1 MMKMLVKIL
10 LLLFPLQLAAQGM
23 LLNPY
28 ALGAAST
35 LNNNLI
41 AVWELEETSGTR
53 NDSKGSNHLTDNNTV
68 ASATGKLGTAA
79 DFEVANS
86 EYLSIADNTDLST
99 GDIDFTF
106 AFWVQLESKAANM
119 QFINKQGAAGTR
131 EYTIGYVISGD
142 RLRFGVSNDGTAT
155 TTINADALGS
165 PATATWYFVVVWHD
179 ATANT
184 INIQVN
190 NGTTNS
196 VSHTTGVFDGTVAFT
211 MGATATPSTYHDGLL
226 DNVYFWKRVLTADE
240 ITALYNG
247 GNGKDYPF

>member
-1 MMKMLVKIL
+1 MKRICLK
-10 LLLFPLQLAAQGM
+10 LLFVVFASPLYAQGM
-23 LLNPY
+23 LLNPSMSF
-28 ALGAAST
+28 GSST
-35 LNNNLI
+35 LNNSLI
-41 AVWELEETSGTR
+41 AVWKLEETSGTR
-53 NDSKGSNHLTDNNTV
+53 NDSKGANHLTDNNTV

-131 EYTIGYVISGD
+131 EYSVSYILSGD
-142 RLRFGVSNDGTAT
+142 RIRFGVSNDGTAT

-165 PATATWYFVVVWHD
+165 PSTATWYFVVVWHD

-184 INIQVN
+184 INIKVN
-190 NGTTNS
+190 DGTTNS

-211 MGATATPSTYHDGLL
+211 MGATATPNTYHDGLL
-226 DNVYFWKRVLTADE
+226 DNVYFWKRVLTAGE
-240 ITALYNG
+240 MTELYNS

>member
-1 MMKMLVKIL
+1 MKRTCLK
-10 LLLFPLQLAAQGM
+10 LLFVVFTSPLYAQGM
-23 LLNPY
+23 LVNPFMSF
-28 ALGAAST
+28 GSST
-35 LNNNLI
+35 LNNSLI
-41 AVWELEETSGTR
+41 AVWKLEETSGTR
-53 NDSKGSNHLTDNNTV
+53 NDSKGTNHLTDNNTV

-119 QFINKQGAAGTR
+119 TLVMKQGAAGTR
-131 EYTIGYVISGD
+131 EYAVTYLLSSD
-142 RLRFGVSNDGTAT
+142 RFRFAVSNDGTAT
-155 TTINADALGS
+155 TTINADALGVPS
-165 PATATWYFVVVWHD
+165 TATWYFVVVWHD

-184 INIQVN
+184 INIKIN
-190 NGTTNS
+190 DGTTNS

-211 MGATATPSTYHDGLL
+211 MGATATPNTYHDGLL
-226 DNVYFWKRVLTADE
+226 DNVYFWKRVLTAGE
-240 ITALYNG
+240 MTELYNS